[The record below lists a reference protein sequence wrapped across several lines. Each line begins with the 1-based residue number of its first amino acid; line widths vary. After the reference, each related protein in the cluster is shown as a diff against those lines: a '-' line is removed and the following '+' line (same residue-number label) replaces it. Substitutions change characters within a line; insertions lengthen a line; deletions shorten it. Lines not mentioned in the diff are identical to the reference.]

1 MKDEFNRKKEF
12 EYNRKIKEFK
22 RFDAIEYY
30 KPKEIAPLPP
40 EIKKFKEGFNDKPVE
55 EKKVIKN
62 RFDEKL
68 EQKNQNNQSENTNA
82 DAQNGE
88 AEGANMNGGAIDS
101 SASTTAST
109 ASSASSTSTVVT
121 ASTSLAG
128 GVSIISA
135 CAIVAATVGST
146 VMNAAPKV
154 EFLEVEAG
162 SDYLQYKIDVLELT
176 EDTLYKVKV
185 YNDTFNQEYEIH
197 EEGIQKQIVTG
208 LIPNRRYTI
217 SVVASNDDLGDI
229 TYYTLDCYTSKL
241 ECPRAVF
248 DINPT
253 VSIDDGSFNLDY
265 NVFISDYYQTGYQTY
280 LEIYIDEEL
289 SETNRLLDEENYF
302 RGYFNDLYEGQ
313 NIYFAAYTTY
323 YDELTKIGEFG
334 YKLTYPDY
342 MADEIYKSTF
352 DFKAPVV
359 TTSEDSYFISI
370 DTGFIPENENEGYI
384 IDVYKTG
391 EYDSI
396 LTNYKLNTLEDDLV
410 LSFEGRDQVASFNVP
425 ANLYGIDI
433 YLTPTKEAANQKRF
447 YAKRH
452 IGSYSFSEY
461 RALAKDPT
469 ASITFNPVLDY
480 DNNIY
485 NLDYD
490 IKINDPYNIGEEFY
504 YKVLLNNNDY
514 RNEGITSHNVESTIE
529 NLYNGF
535 TAAIIVYSKRNGEE
549 IIIGSDEFNVEYPI
563 GFGSFTSKYSL
574 DSQNVSLDLCKN
586 ILTVD
591 TKFEQANSLESYT
604 LNVYDSDMNLL
615 TSKDSIEAI
624 ITFEDIETKELILE
638 FVPMANGKSFDAV
651 SINYTQEDLTF
662 GHDYQISYEWNSD
675 NTKVTATAKKK
686 NNPEHIIVEEAIPSA
701 IIKKEATELEAGLIL
716 YEATFQ
722 NSLFTLQ
729 AREVEDPF
737 RMVNFDLFENELSL
751 SISLVDGYNEDSY
764 TYSVNFIYNDEKE
777 RNLNGEFSGFL
788 EEVFDLDYDSNT
800 YSASDISS
808 ITLSI
813 FDIDGNLVRTYKY
826 SSDDANITYSAHQ
839 IDENAIITIPYEIE
853 IKDATFDNAMV
864 VFDRGTNETFND
876 LPMKNSIRVE
886 NLTSN
891 ELIYNTTIY
900 YKKGTLHI
908 SREMKKEAISLETEV
923 SLDYYASYVDSEY
936 CAFVEI
942 DAYIDDVKITRE
954 LELMVLTE
962 GMLDYDTDKILDY
975 KYIISTKDDDE
986 SDKVDYIKGY
996 YKIPIIHTNE
1006 INYLDLRID
1015 SLGYKETINIP
1026 NPTFNKISAYDD
1038 VDNYSIPED
1047 NYYIVTE
1054 DDGMKYYYFNFDL
1067 ESTTTKGEIVCTINY
1082 SYKENG
1088 ITKYGHTKYFT
1099 SKDYI
1104 LTVPYDLED
1113 INLTIYYKAL
1123 DKYIGVQGENNPSPA
1138 NYNLYEKGDGS
1149 YKEASSSFID
1159 GITYYQSEGN
1169 DYIIV
1174 NPQIL
1179 GLYELDVDQ
1188 SLDSDYYK
1196 LSTDTAF
1203 DSNKQYYVF
1212 EEEKYILV
1220 SPSSLGLMV
1229 KEDYILTEDTYFDS
1243 KKEYF
1248 QYIDGSYILA
1258 TPKSLNFKE
1267 RISKGL
1273 VTAKEEEFQET
1284 DYYIYD
1290 NLSYTYNLVTPTS
1303 LDLYVNDNENYEKS
1317 TDTSFMP
1324 GVSYYK
1330 LVDGEYVFVNPL
1342 SLNLYKYSYNEAL
1355 TEDNEFIY
1363 SYFDRKVYPISIDD
1377 KLKAISNDMLY
1388 YNLEDDT
1395 TIIRFNVDTN
1405 KVTGDSISLSFN
1417 QEDVE
1422 IPIYDYQYCASKY
1435 EDQGGYYTYDI
1446 TIDNKIITVAAFYSE
1461 EAITYYE
1468 IIITFE
1474 GNLVDGNYLKPIV
1487 TYSYFPNDF
1496 VNQFDEIVNSTSLI
1510 DTVSYTIAD
1519 SNITYSSHYVYDNVG
1534 QNGYTLTVRYEEF
1547 HSENDTDTIF
1557 IEVYSDSA
1565 YQNLITSKGPDYSY
1579 YKEANIE
1586 IPNEYSIVYI
1596 KTKFIRSYDG
1606 FELVLYEEI
1615 LGKHILNAAS
1625 IEDVGINS
1633 DGVFFRGEVHSENLS
1648 YRITKEYENG
1658 SKENED
1664 GTFDSNSFDIYTGTE
1679 EDIIKYT
1686 FEIIDTNTNEVLAS
1700 KSYIDF
1706 ITVSD
1711 YTYDDLNDYISFDY
1725 EISTLDDLTIESIEI
1740 NYGKNVIETSELSG
1754 TLNESTL
1761 SGAYEEFSFIVSCR
1775 DKDDKVVT
1783 YRVEVTKEL
1792 EITDIDYEYEI
1803 LGITNSSY
1811 SFTNYSG
1818 VYDKINDV
1826 LYDRVYI
1833 EGNEKIYKDAN
1844 GNLAPT
1850 VDDEDVIYISLKHTA
1865 IYETV
1870 GEVIAYV
1877 GPIKISYKDYEIE
1890 VTKGGSGM
1898 NNHEPL
1904 ENNPRTILGS
1914 EFDNELI
1921 FLHSNASYTE
1931 DQYKNREYTTSM
1943 ELEFSISYQGKS
1955 KDYSMSFDKAYEN
1968 PYNYNNQFFDSEN
1981 QEYTIERLEGDKINL
1996 SITPGFKIDEYP
2008 NYAYK
2013 ITLYSIDSIDTTGEA
2028 LYTSDLITGSEYT
2041 FTGISDKAY
2050 KVSIIVYEIKDNL
2063 RIYYDYYAYNLSKP
2077 ANTAVLEG
2085 YISRNYNTNQYYV
2098 SYILDEAYVDK
2109 NQDINIR
2116 FMDTDHTISLEDG
2129 EYDLNGYTANVTS
2142 SNGRITV
2149 DVTEESPSSRDTFVG
2164 SITLDEGNSEIGYS
2178 TKTYYIS

>member
-82 DAQNGE
+82 DGENVE
-88 AEGANMNGGAIDS
+88 AEGANMNGGAVDS

-185 YNDTFNQEYEIH
+185 YNDTFNSEYEIH

-241 ECPRAVF
+241 ECPKAVF

-253 VSIDDGSFNLDY
+253 VSIEDGSFNLDY

-410 LSFEGRDQVASFNVP
+410 LSFEGRDPVASFNVP

-480 DNNIY
+480 DKNIY

-490 IKINDPYNIGEEFY
+490 IEINDPYNIGEEFY

-514 RNEGITSHNVESTIE
+514 ENVSITSHNVESTVE

-535 TAAIIVYSKRNGEE
+535 TVAVIVYTKRNNEE
-549 IIIGSDEFNVEYPI
+549 IIIGSNEFVVEYPI

-574 DSQNVSLDLCKN
+574 DSENVSLDLCKN

-615 TSKDSIEAI
+615 ASKDSTEAI
-624 ITFEDIETKELILE
+624 ITFEDIETNELILE
-638 FVPMANGKSFDAV
+638 FVPISNGKSFDAV

-662 GHDYQISYEWNSD
+662 GHDYQISYEWNMD
-675 NTKVTATAKKK
+675 NTKVTATAICQ
-686 NNPEHIIVEEAIPSA
+686 NNPEHKIVEEAIPTV
-701 IIKKEATELEAGLIL
+701 IIKKEATETEAGIIL
-716 YEATFQ
+716 YEATFK
-722 NSLFTLQ
+722 NSPFTLQ

-737 RMVNFDLFENELSL
+737 RMVNFDLFENKLSL
-751 SISLVDGYNEDSY
+751 SVSSVDGYEEDSY
-764 TYSVNFIYNDEKE
+764 TYSINFIYNDKKE
-777 RNLNGEFSGFL
+777 RSIDGEFAGFL
-788 EEVFDLDYDSNT
+788 EELFDLDYDSNT
-800 YSASDISS
+800 YSADDISS

-813 FDIDGNLVRTYKY
+813 FDIDGNFIRSYNY
-826 SSDDANITYSAHQ
+826 SNDDANISYSSHQ

-853 IKDATFDNAMV
+853 IKNATFDHAMV
-864 VFDRGTNETFND
+864 QFDSGTNDFFDD
-876 LPMKNSIRVE
+876 LTQKDSIRIE
-886 NLTSN
+886 NLTSPDV
-891 ELIYNTTIY
+891 IYNTTIY

-908 SREMKKEAISLETEV
+908 SRAMKKETISLETEV
-923 SLDYYASYVDSEY
+923 SLDYYASYIDSQY
-936 CAFVEI
+936 YAFLEI
-942 DAYIDDVKITRE
+942 DAYIDDVKINSE
-954 LELMVLTE
+954 LELMVLKE
-962 GMLDYDTDKILDY
+962 GMLDYDTDKILEY

-986 SDKVDYIKGY
+986 SDKVDCINGY
-996 YKIPIIHTNE
+996 YKVPLIHTNE

-1026 NPTFNKISAYDD
+1026 NPTFNKIAGYDD

-1054 DDGMKYYYFNFDL
+1054 ENGMKYYYFNFDL

-1082 SYKENG
+1082 SYKEDG
-1088 ITKYGHTKYFT
+1088 ITKYGHTEYF
-1099 SKDYI
+1099 SSSDYI

-1149 YKEASSSFID
+1149 YKEASDSFID
-1159 GITYYQSEGN
+1159 GTTYYQSQGN
-1169 DYIIV
+1169 EYIIV

-1179 GLYELDVDQ
+1179 GLYELDVEQ

-1196 LSTDTAF
+1196 LSSDTAF
-1203 DSNKQYYVF
+1203 DSNKQYYVL
-1212 EEEKYILV
+1212 EEEKYILT

-1243 KKEYF
+1243 RKEYF
-1248 QYIDGSYILA
+1248 QYVGGSYVLA
-1258 TPKSLNFKE
+1258 TPVVLGFKE
-1267 RISKGL
+1267 RISNGL
-1273 VTAKEEEFQET
+1273 VLAEEEEFQET

-1290 NLSYTYNLVTPTS
+1290 DVSYTYNLVTPTS
-1303 LDLYVNDNENYEKS
+1303 LDLYVNDNDNYEKS
-1317 TDTSFMP
+1317 EDESFMV

-1330 LVDGEYVFVNPL
+1330 LVDGEYVLANPL
-1342 SLNLYKYSYNEAL
+1342 SLELYTYSYNEAL

-1363 SYFDRKVYPISIDD
+1363 SYFDRNVYPISIDD
-1377 KLKAISNDMLY
+1377 KLKGISNDMLY
-1388 YNLEDDT
+1388 YNSEDDT
-1395 TIIRFNVDTN
+1395 TVIRFNVDTN
-1405 KVTGDSISLSFN
+1405 KVTGESITLSYN
-1417 QEDVE
+1417 QKDID
-1422 IPIYDYQYCASKY
+1422 IPIYDYAHCASEY
-1435 EDQGGYYTYDI
+1435 ADQGGYYTYDI
-1446 TIDNKIITVAAFYSE
+1446 IGNAQITVSAFYSE

-1468 IIITFE
+1468 IIIAFE
-1474 GNLVDGNYLKPIV
+1474 GNLVDGNYEKPIV
-1487 TYSYFPNDF
+1487 TYTYFPNDF
-1496 VNQFDEIVNSTSLI
+1496 VNTFDEIVNSASLI
-1510 DTVSYTIAD
+1510 DTASYTIAD
-1519 SNITYSSHYVYDNVG
+1519 SNITYSKHYVYDNVG
-1534 QNGYTLTVRYEEF
+1534 QNGYTLTVGYQEF
-1547 HSENDTDTIF
+1547 HSENEADTIL
-1557 IEVYSDSA
+1557 IEVYSDSN

-1579 YKEANIE
+1579 YKEATID
-1586 IPNEYSIVYI
+1586 IPNTYSIVYI

-1606 FELVLYEEI
+1606 NELVLYEEI
-1615 LGKHILNAAS
+1615 LGKHVLNAAS
-1625 IEDVGINS
+1625 IDDVGINGE
-1633 DGVFFRGEVHSENLS
+1633 GVFFRGEVHSENLS

-1658 SKENED
+1658 SKNSEN
-1664 GTFDSNSFDIYTGTE
+1664 GTFDSASFDIYTTAE
-1679 EDIIKYT
+1679 EDIKKYT

-1700 KSYIDF
+1700 RVYSDF

-1711 YTYDDLNDYISFDY
+1711 YTYMDDTDYISFDF
-1725 EISTLDDLTIESIEI
+1725 EISTLEDLTIESIEI
-1740 NYGKNVIETSELSG
+1740 NYGKNVIETSDLSG
-1754 TLNESTL
+1754 TLNEHTL
-1761 SGAYEEFSFIVSCR
+1761 SGAYEDFSFVVKCR
-1775 DKDDKVVT
+1775 DKDDKVFT
-1783 YRVEVTKEL
+1783 YRVEITKEL
-1792 EITDIDYEYEI
+1792 EVTDIDYEYEI
-1803 LGITNSSY
+1803 LGLTNSSY
-1811 SFTNYSG
+1811 SFTNYQG

-1826 LYDRVYI
+1826 LYDRVTV
-1833 EGNEKIYKDAN
+1833 EENTKIYKDVN

-1850 VDDEDVIYISLKHTA
+1850 VDDTDVIYIDLKHTA
-1865 IYETV
+1865 IYKTV

-1877 GPIKISYKDYEIE
+1877 GPIKISYNDYQIE
-1890 VTKGGSGM
+1890 VTKGGSGL
-1898 NNHEPL
+1898 NYHQPL

-1921 FLHSNASYTE
+1921 FLHRNASYTE

-1981 QEYTIERLEGDKINL
+1981 QEYAIERLDGDKINL
-1996 SITPGFKIDEYP
+1996 SITPGFKVDEYP

-2013 ITLYSIDSIDTTGEA
+2013 ITLYPKDSIDTTGEA
-2028 LYTSDLITGSEYT
+2028 LYRSDLIKDSEYT
-2041 FTGISDKAY
+2041 FTGIDDKAY

-2077 ANTAVLEG
+2077 ANTAVLGG
-2085 YISRNYNTNQYYV
+2085 YISRDYNTNQYYV
-2098 SYILDEAYVDK
+2098 SYTIDEAYVNK
-2109 NQDINIR
+2109 SQDINIR
-2116 FMDTDHTISLEDG
+2116 FMDTDHTISLTDG
-2129 EYDLNGYTANVTS
+2129 EYDLDGYTAKVTS
-2142 SNGRITV
+2142 SDGRITV
-2149 DVTEESPSSRDTFVG
+2149 VVTEESPSSRDTFVG

>member
-82 DAQNGE
+82 DGENVE
-88 AEGANMNGGAIDS
+88 AEGANMNGGAVDS
-101 SASTTAST
+101 SASTT

-185 YNDTFNQEYEIH
+185 YNDTFNSEYEIH

-229 TYYTLDCYTSKL
+229 SYYTLDCYTSKL
-241 ECPRAVF
+241 ECPKAVF

-253 VSIDDGSFNLDY
+253 VSIEDGSFNLDY

-323 YDELTKIGEFG
+323 YDESTKIGEFG

-410 LSFEGRDQVASFNVP
+410 LSFEGRDPVASFNVP

-480 DNNIY
+480 DKNIY

-490 IKINDPYNIGEEFY
+490 IEINDPYNIGEEFY

-514 RNEGITSHNVESTIE
+514 ENVSITSHNVESTVE

-535 TAAIIVYSKRNGEE
+535 TVAVIVYTKRNNEE
-549 IIIGSDEFNVEYPI
+549 IIIGSNEFVVEYPI

-574 DSQNVSLDLCKN
+574 DSENVSLDLCKN

-615 TSKDSIEAI
+615 ASKDSTEAI
-624 ITFEDIETKELILE
+624 ITFEDIETNELILE
-638 FVPMANGKSFDAV
+638 FVPISNGKSFDAV

-662 GHDYQISYEWNSD
+662 GHDYQISYEWNMD
-675 NTKVTATAKKK
+675 NTKVLATAICK
-686 NNPEHIIVEEAIPSA
+686 NNPEHKIVEEAIPTV
-701 IIKKEATELEAGLIL
+701 IIKKEATETEAGIIL

-764 TYSVNFIYNDEKE
+764 TYSIDFIYNDLKE

-788 EEVFDLDYDSNT
+788 EELFDLDYDSNT
-800 YSASDISS
+800 YSADDISS

-813 FDIDGNLVRTYKY
+813 FDIDGNFIRSYNY
-826 SSDDANITYSAHQ
+826 SNDDANISYSSHQ

-853 IKDATFDNAMV
+853 IKNATFDHAMV
-864 VFDRGTNETFND
+864 QFDSGTNDFFDD
-876 LPMKNSIRVE
+876 LTQKDSIRIE
-886 NLTSN
+886 NLTSPDV
-891 ELIYNTTIY
+891 IYNTTIY

-908 SREMKKEAISLETEV
+908 SRAMKKETISLETEV
-923 SLDYYASYVDSEY
+923 SLDYYASYIDSQY
-936 CAFVEI
+936 YAFLEI
-942 DAYIDDVKITRE
+942 DAYIDDVKINSE
-954 LELMVLTE
+954 LELMVLKE
-962 GMLDYDTDKILDY
+962 GMLDYDTDKILEY

-986 SDKVDYIKGY
+986 SDKVDYINGY
-996 YKIPIIHTNE
+996 YKVPLIHTNE

-1026 NPTFNKISAYDD
+1026 NPTFNKIAGYDD

-1054 DDGMKYYYFNFDL
+1054 ENGMKYYYFNFDL

-1082 SYKENG
+1082 SYKEDG
-1088 ITKYGHTKYFT
+1088 ITKYGHTDYFT

-1149 YKEASSSFID
+1149 YKEASDSFID
-1159 GITYYQSEGN
+1159 GTTYYQSQGN
-1169 DYIIV
+1169 EYIIV

-1179 GLYELDVDQ
+1179 GLYELDVEQ

-1196 LSTDTAF
+1196 LSSDTAF
-1203 DSNKQYYVF
+1203 DSNKQYYVL
-1212 EEEKYILV
+1212 EEEKYILT

-1243 KKEYF
+1243 RKEYF
-1248 QYIDGSYILA
+1248 QYVGGSYVLA
-1258 TPKSLNFKE
+1258 TPVVLGFKE
-1267 RISKGL
+1267 RISNGL
-1273 VTAKEEEFQET
+1273 VLAEEEEFQET

-1290 NLSYTYNLVTPTS
+1290 DVSYTYNLVTPTS
-1303 LDLYVNDNENYEKS
+1303 LDLYVNDNDNYEKS
-1317 TDTSFMP
+1317 EDESFMV

-1330 LVDGEYVFVNPL
+1330 LVDGEYVLANPL
-1342 SLNLYKYSYNEAL
+1342 SLELYTYSYNEAL

-1363 SYFDRKVYPISIDD
+1363 SYFDRNVYPISIDD
-1377 KLKAISNDMLY
+1377 KLKGISNDMLY
-1388 YNLEDDT
+1388 YNSEDDT
-1395 TIIRFNVDTN
+1395 TVIRFNVDTN
-1405 KVTGDSISLSFN
+1405 KVTDESITLSYN
-1417 QEDVE
+1417 QKDID
-1422 IPIYDYQYCASKY
+1422 IPIYDYAHCASEY
-1435 EDQGGYYTYDI
+1435 EDQGGYYTYDM
-1446 TIDNKIITVAAFYSE
+1446 IDNAQITVSAFYSG
-1461 EAITYYE
+1461 EAITNYE
-1468 IIITFE
+1468 IIIAFE
-1474 GNLVDGNYLKPIV
+1474 GNLVDGNYEKPIV
-1487 TYSYFPNDF
+1487 TYTYFPNDF
-1496 VNQFDEIVNSTSLI
+1496 VNTFDEIVNSASLI
-1510 DTVSYTIAD
+1510 DTASYTIAD
-1519 SNITYSSHYVYDNVG
+1519 SNITYSKHYVYDNVG
-1534 QNGYTLTVRYEEF
+1534 QNGYTLTVGYQEF
-1547 HSENDTDTIF
+1547 HSENEADTIL
-1557 IEVYSDSA
+1557 IEVYSDSN

-1579 YKEANIE
+1579 YKEATID
-1586 IPNEYSIVYI
+1586 IPNTYSIVYI

-1606 FELVLYEEI
+1606 NELVLYEEI
-1615 LGKHILNAAS
+1615 LGKHVLNAAS
-1625 IEDVGINS
+1625 IDDVGINGE
-1633 DGVFFRGEVHSENLS
+1633 GVFFRGEVHSENLS

-1658 SKENED
+1658 SKNSEN
-1664 GTFDSNSFDIYTGTE
+1664 GTFDSASFDIYTTAE
-1679 EDIIKYT
+1679 EDIKKYT

-1700 KSYIDF
+1700 RVYSDF

-1711 YTYDDLNDYISFDY
+1711 YTYMDDTDYISFDY
-1725 EISTLDDLTIESIEI
+1725 EISTLEDLTIESIEI
-1740 NYGKNVIETSELSG
+1740 NYGKNVIETSDLSG
-1754 TLNESTL
+1754 TLNEHTL
-1761 SGAYEEFSFIVSCR
+1761 SGAYEDFSFVVSCR
-1775 DKDDKVVT
+1775 DKDDKVFT
-1783 YRVEVTKEL
+1783 YRVEITKEL
-1792 EITDIDYEYEI
+1792 EVTDIDYEYEI
-1803 LGITNSSY
+1803 LGLTNSSY
-1811 SFTNYSG
+1811 SFTNYQG

-1826 LYDRVYI
+1826 LYDRVTV
-1833 EGNEKIYKDAN
+1833 EENTKIYRDAN

-1850 VDDEDVIYISLKHTA
+1850 VDDTDVIYIDLKHTA
-1865 IYETV
+1865 IYKTV

-1877 GPIKISYKDYEIE
+1877 GPIKITYNDYQIE
-1890 VTKGGSGM
+1890 VTKGGSGL
-1898 NNHEPL
+1898 NYHQPL
-1904 ENNPRTILGS
+1904 ENSPRTILGS

-1931 DQYKNREYTTSM
+1931 DQYKNRTYTTSM

-1981 QEYTIERLEGDKINL
+1981 QEYAIERLDGDKINL
-1996 SITPGFKIDEYP
+1996 SITPGFKVDEYP

-2013 ITLYSIDSIDTTGEA
+2013 ITLYPKDSIDTTGEA
-2028 LYTSDLITGSEYT
+2028 LYTSDLITDSEYT
-2041 FTGISDKAY
+2041 FTGIDDKAY
-2050 KVSIIVYEIKDNL
+2050 KVSMIVYEIKDNL

-2077 ANTAVLEG
+2077 ANTAVLGG
-2085 YISRNYNTNQYYV
+2085 YISRDYNTNQYYV
-2098 SYILDEAYVDK
+2098 SYTLDEAYVNKD
-2109 NQDINIR
+2109 QDINIR
-2116 FMDTDHTISLEDG
+2116 FMDTDHTISLTDG
-2129 EYDLNGYTANVTS
+2129 EYDLDGYTANVTS
-2142 SNGRITV
+2142 SDGRITV
-2149 DVTEESPSSRDTFVG
+2149 VVTEESPSSRDTFVG